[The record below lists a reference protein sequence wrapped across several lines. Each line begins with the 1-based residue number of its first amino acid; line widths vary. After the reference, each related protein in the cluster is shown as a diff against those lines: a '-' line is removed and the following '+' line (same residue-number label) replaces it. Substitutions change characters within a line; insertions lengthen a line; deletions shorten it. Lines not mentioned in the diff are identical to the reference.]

1 MFTRNFNRKNVKE
14 NNTNI
19 FLLIKTLGYCRFI
32 FSKYS
37 KIQNKHDKRRN
48 AHKGRQINTKGD
60 KSTQRETNQYKGRQI
75 NIDSIQH
82 WETEMQS
89 ESLQLI
95 YTSVINH
102 FRIYLKLLS
111 RFF

>member
-60 KSTQRETNQYKGRQI
+60 KPIQRETNQHRLDTTLGDRNAIRVIATNLHISYQPFQ
-75 NIDSIQH
+75 NISKIIISIF
-82 WETEMQS
+82 
-89 ESLQLI
+89 LI
-95 YTSVINH
+95 V
-102 FRIYLKLLS
+102 
-111 RFF
+111 